1 MRTLSD
7 KAWIKEDEEGVLIT
21 YGHEDVKQFI
31 KDLKKNFDKDTD
43 TYYDLP
49 NGQVPTHW
57 EQTKRLNK
65 IIDKLA
71 GDKLIKEQKQLNNR
85 SAN

>member
-31 KDLKKNFDKDTD
+31 
-43 TYYDLP
+43 
-49 NGQVPTHW
+49 
-57 EQTKRLNK
+57 NK
-65 IIDKLA
+65 IKARVHPREWDKIDEEA
-71 GDKLIKEQKQLNNR
+71 GDKLI
-85 SAN
+85 